1 MQSPP
6 TNQTNQDEQ
15 RHETAQPR
23 SNAMSTAVLINAFE
37 VPVGGDEAFLQ
48 GWEAARDF
56 MQRQHGYISTRLH
69 QSLDP
74 TARFRFINVA
84 EWQSPADFQAA
95 LNHPEFV
102 AMRQAIPFPHYPSVY
117 QVVRT

>member
-1 MQSPP
+1 MHAPIVDP
-6 TNQTNQDEQ
+6 TGQ
-15 RHETAQPR
+15 HETTQEG
-23 SNAMSTAVLINAFE
+23 SNAVSTAVLINAFE
-37 VPVGGDEAFLQ
+37 VPAGQDEAFLQ

-56 MQRQHGYISTRLH
+56 MQRQPGYVSTRLH

-102 AMRQAIPFPHYPSVY
+102 QLRQAIPFAHYPSVY

>member
-1 MQSPP
+1 MQAP
-6 TNQTNQDEQ
+6 TTEPLGQP
-15 RHETAQPR
+15 ETAHAR
-23 SNAMSTAVLINAFE
+23 SSAMSTVVLINAFE
-37 VPVGGDEAFLQ
+37 VPPGQDETFLQ

-56 MQRQHGYISTRLH
+56 MQRQHGYVATRLH

-84 EWQSPADFQAA
+84 EWQSPADFQTA

-102 AMRQAIPFPHYPSVY
+102 ALRQAIPFAHYPSVY

>member
-1 MQSPP
+1 MQASIANPKG
-6 TNQTNQDEQ
+6 Q
-15 RHETAQPR
+15 HETTPER
-23 SNAMSTAVLINAFE
+23 SSAMSTAVLINAFE
-37 VPVGGDEAFLQ
+37 VSPGQDEAFLR

-56 MQRQHGYISTRLH
+56 MQRQPGYLSTRLH

-84 EWQSPADFQAA
+84 EWATPADFQAA

-102 AMRQAIPFPHYPSVY
+102 AMRQAIPFAHYPSMY
-117 QVVRT
+117 QVVRA

>member
-1 MQSPP
+1 MQAPIVNP
-6 TNQTNQDEQ
+6 TGQ
-15 RHETAQPR
+15 HETAHAR
-23 SNAMSTAVLINAFE
+23 SSATSTVVLINAFG
-37 VPVGGDEAFLQ
+37 VPMGEDESFLR
-48 GWEAARDF
+48 GWEAARDV
-56 MQRQHGYISTRLH
+56 MQRQAGYVSTRLH

-102 AMRQAIPFPHYPSVY
+102 QLRQAIPFAHYPSVY